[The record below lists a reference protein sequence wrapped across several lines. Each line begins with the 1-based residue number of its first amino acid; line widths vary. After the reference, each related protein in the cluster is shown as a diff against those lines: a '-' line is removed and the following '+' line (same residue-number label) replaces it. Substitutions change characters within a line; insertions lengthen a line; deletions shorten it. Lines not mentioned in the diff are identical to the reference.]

1 MKKILSLYFLIMFI
15 IGTDT
20 FLTSPLLPTLRHE
33 FNISVEVSGWLV
45 GAYALGFAL
54 FALVAGPISDSLNR
68 KKVMLFGILGFAV
81 STFLCGFASGFW
93 TMFLF
98 RAMAGIFA
106 AFTSPQIWATIPIL
120 VPPQKIM
127 RSMGIATAGLAV
139 SQTLGVPIGTYLAVH
154 SWKTPFYIIG
164 GCAFLLFLLIIF
176 IVPDIKPAISGKQPS
191 IVSRYVTL
199 LHGGKAKQSFLA
211 YFVFQSGNFAV
222 FSFLGTWL
230 ADKFDLT
237 VSEIGNVLIFM
248 GLGNIIGSF
257 FGSNVVAKLGKR
269 ATLLSGIAIMGALYL
284 LLNLTTSTPL
294 VKVSYFL
301 LYIIAG
307 TIFPIMMALLQTLS
321 TTARGTIAAL
331 SNATMYAA
339 TTFGTYLAGILY
351 AQWNGF
357 ISVTI
362 FTAICYA
369 LSIFLWARSG
379 VANAENPKLAT
390 AAASGSSTAAVAAA
404 PAESKTVPLNK
415 E

>member
-1 MKKILSLYFLIMFI
+1 MRKILSLYFLIMFI

-33 FNISVEVSGWLV
+33 FNISVEASGWLV

-54 FALVAGPISDSLNR
+54 FALVAGPLSDGLNR
-68 KKVMLFGILGFAV
+68 KKVMLFGILGFSV
-81 STFLCGFASGFW
+81 STFLCGVANGFW
-93 TMFLF
+93 TMVLF
-98 RAMAGIFA
+98 RGLAGVFA
-106 AFTSPQIWATIPIL
+106 AFTSPQVWATIPIL

-139 SQTLGVPIGTYLAVH
+139 SQTLGVPIGTYLAVQ
-154 SWKTPFYIIG
+154 SWKMPFFIIG
-164 GCAFLLFLLIIF
+164 ACAFLLFLLIIW
-176 IVPDIKPAISGKQPS
+176 IVPDFKPAISGKQPS
-191 IVSRYVTL
+191 IVGRYGTL
-199 LHGGKAKQSFLA
+199 LGEGKAKKSFLA

-269 ATLLSGIAIMGALYL
+269 NTLLYGIAIMGILYL
-284 LLNLTTSTPL
+284 LLNTTTSPAL
-294 VKVSYFL
+294 VKVSYFF

-339 TTFGTYLAGILY
+339 TTFGTYIAGILY

-357 ISVTI
+357 VGVTL
-362 FTAICYA
+362 FAAVCYA
-369 LSIFLWARSG
+369 LSIWLWMRSG
-379 VANAENPKLAT
+379 VAQASE
-390 AAASGSSTAAVAAA
+390 AAAQGPAAVSAAIA
-404 PAESKTVPLNK
+404 SQPSGRHLFRRTKS
-415 E
+415 

>member
-33 FNISVEVSGWLV
+33 FNISVEASGWLV

-54 FALVAGPISDSLNR
+54 FALIAGPISDSLNR

-98 RAMAGIFA
+98 RALAGIFA
-106 AFTSPQIWATIPIL
+106 AFTSPQVWATIPIL

>member
-98 RAMAGIFA
+98 RALAGIFA

>member
-98 RAMAGIFA
+98 RALAGIFA

-390 AAASGSSTAAVAAA
+390 ATASGSSTAAVAAA